1 MLGQRVEAVL
11 QRGPGLPF
19 KQVAKLDNV
28 RSPTWDFKALKGSWR
43 AAENLAPCGW
53 IGVPG
58 ESQDTIDE
66 SAALVAEE
74 TPE

>member
-1 MLGQRVEAVL
+1 MLGQRVEGGQGCL
-11 QRGPGLPF
+11 SR

-43 AAENLAPCGW
+43 AAENLAPCGRV
-53 IGVPG
+53 GVPG
-58 ESQDTIDE
+58 ENQDTIVE